1 VVASRSH
8 VRRET
13 AHSLPHKIRMLRN
26 RCPHVSRG
34 LLSKPLALRSN
45 PIGGDWCD
53 ILCVVIEMSDLNKI
67 FFRETV
73 DGSGVGEAKFVRQRG
88 ARSEYAHVRVSVR
101 PAERGRGA
109 IMEWNA
115 GVNIPAHFS
124 SAILRG
130 IQDAL
135 HAGAAGLEVTDI
147 CVSVDD
153 GSFHDADSNDESFRE
168 AAHEAVIQAIRQA
181 GPRILEAMSL
191 VLITL
196 PAVQVEVAE
205 IAVARLGGEATPAVQ
220 KEDGSKVLAANMP
233 TASVNEL
240 IEELLS
246 ATRGNATISTR
257 SNGYRP
263 RLDPNDT
270 SNRRIPSARRI

>member
-1 VVASRSH
+1 MNSARYAIVVHMARGRPIGKPMASW
-8 VRRET
+8 
-13 AHSLPHKIRMLRN
+13 
-26 RCPHVSRG
+26 
-34 LLSKPLALRSN
+34 SN
-45 PIGGDWCD
+45 PTLGDTGE
-53 ILCVVIEMSDLNKI
+53 ILRAGNAMTNELDKI

-73 DGSGVGEAKFVRQRG
+73 QGSSNGEAKFVRQRG

-109 IMEWNA
+109 IVEWNA

-124 SAILRG
+124 SAVLRG
-130 IQDAL
+130 IHDAL

-147 CVSVDD
+147 HVSVDD
-153 GSFHDADSNDESFRE
+153 GSHHVADSNDESFRE
-168 AAHEAVIQAIRQA
+168 AAHEAALQAIQRA
-181 GPRILEAMSL
+181 GPKILEAMSL

-220 KEDGSKVLAANMP
+220 KEDGSKALAANMP
-233 TASVNEL
+233 TASVNDL
-240 IEELLS
+240 IEELLH
-246 ATRGNATISTR
+246 ATGGNTTISSR

-263 RLDPNDT
+263 RLDPHE
-270 SNRRIPSARRI
+270 SPARRTAGAPRR

>member
-1 VVASRSH
+1 
-8 VRRET
+8 
-13 AHSLPHKIRMLRN
+13 
-26 RCPHVSRG
+26 
-34 LLSKPLALRSN
+34 
-45 PIGGDWCD
+45 
-53 ILCVVIEMSDLNKI
+53 VVIVMSDKI
-67 FFRETV
+67 FFRQTV
-73 DGSGVGEAKFVRQRG
+73 GGSGVGEAKFVRQRG

-109 IMEWNA
+109 ILEWNA

-135 HAGAAGLEVTDI
+135 HTGAVGLEVTDV

-168 AAHEAVIQAIRQA
+168 AVHEAVIQAIQQA

-220 KEDGSKVLAANMP
+220 KEDGSKALAANMP

-246 ATRGNATISTR
+246 ATGGNTTISSR
-257 SNGYRP
+257 GNGYRP
-263 RLDPNDT
+263 RLDPHEN
-270 SNRRIPSARRI
+270 PSPRTPVARRP